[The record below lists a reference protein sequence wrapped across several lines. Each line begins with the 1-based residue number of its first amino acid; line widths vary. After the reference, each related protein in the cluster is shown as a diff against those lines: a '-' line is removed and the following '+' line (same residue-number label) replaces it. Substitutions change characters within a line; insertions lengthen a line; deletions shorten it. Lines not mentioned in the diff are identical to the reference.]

1 MNHLLFE
8 LLLRTILSEEG
19 FTNLNVRSF
28 RGDSHDTRTSKFVD
42 YMKKGTAIPLKKGED
57 SVIVK
62 SVEVI
67 KNGKSTIYDPITQAG
82 ELKAVLKH
90 LGSGDKLFLYD
101 KPFEEE
107 NGKMVNRGN
116 KYSITAIAKT
126 TEFGGRGKG
135 NVAGGDIEAKQETTI
150 KAKLQGKVTTLL
162 VSDAEKEQHSYEK
175 VNGFDRIPGNKK
187 ADFKFTTETEKSI
200 YVQHKD
206 PKHQQLAGVVRG
218 ALSGDDQV
226 EAFVKKVY
234 DEVKA
239 NGQLTKRMVEPIT
252 DPTKLL
258 LAMYGTADGSF
269 SENAVEMY
277 CIGDMGLE
285 DVGENSMELTANKI
299 YIYPEL
305 PADDPIVL
313 AATYRSGRN
322 HKTKEGLILDTRIG
336 LYFKS
341 SLGSLDS

>member
-1 MNHLLFE
+1 MYRLLFE
-8 LLLRTILSEEG
+8 YLIRTILSEEE

-28 RGDSHDTRTSKFVD
+28 RGDSHTDRTNKFVD
-42 YMKKGTAIPLKKGED
+42 YLKKGAALPLKKGED
-57 SVIVK
+57 SIVVK

-67 KNGKSTIYDPITQAG
+67 KNGESTIYDPINQAN
-82 ELKAVLKH
+82 ELKDILKN
-90 LGSGDKLFLYD
+90 LSSGDKLYLYD

-107 NGKMVNRGN
+107 DGKLVNRGE

-126 TEFGGRGKG
+126 SEFGGRGKG
-135 NVAGGDIEAKQETTI
+135 NIAGGDIEARQEAAM
-150 KAKLQGKVTTLL
+150 KAKLNGRIVTLKVE
-162 VSDAEKEQHSYEK
+162 DAAEMEHSYDNI
-175 VNGFDRIPGNKK
+175 NGFERIPGNKK
-187 ADFKFTTETEKSI
+187 ADFKFTTTDEKAI

-206 PKHQQLAGVVRG
+206 VRHQQLSGVVRG
-218 ALSGDDQV
+218 PLKDDKQV
-226 EAFVKKVY
+226 QAFIESVY

-239 NGQLTKRMVEPIT
+239 NGQLKKRMIEPVT
-252 DPTKLL
+252 DETKQL
-258 LAMYGTADGSF
+258 LAMYGTANGTF
-269 SENAVEMY
+269 SENAVQMY

-285 DVGENSMELTANKI
+285 DINKNTVKLEASKI
-299 YIYPEL
+299 YVYPQL

-322 HKTKEGLILDTRIG
+322 HKSKYGLIEDVRIG

>member
-19 FTNLNVRSF
+19 FTSLNVRSF
-28 RGDSHDTRTSKFVD
+28 RGASHKNRTDKFVD
-42 YMKKGTAIPLKKGED
+42 YLQSGHPIPLKKGED
-57 SVIVK
+57 SVVVK
-62 SVEVI
+62 SVQVVKGGE
-67 KNGKSTIYDPITQAG
+67 TTTYDPITQAD
-82 ELKAVLKH
+82 ELKAILPE

-101 KPFEEE
+101 EG
-107 NGKMVNRGN
+107 GK
-116 KYSITAIAKT
+116 KHSITAVAKT

-135 NVAGGDIEAKQETTI
+135 NVAGGDIEAKQETAM
-150 KAKLQGKVTTLL
+150 KAKLEGRVVTLL
-162 VSDAEKEQHSYEK
+162 VSDAEGEQHSYK
-175 VNGFDRIPGNKK
+175 GINGFDRISGNKK
-187 ADFKFTTETEKSI
+187 ADFKFTSETDDSI
-200 YVQHKD
+200 YVQYKD

-226 EAFVKKVY
+226 KAFVKKVH

-269 SENAVEMY
+269 NENAVEMY

-285 DVGENSMELTANKI
+285 DVGEDSMKLTANKI

-322 HKTKEGLILDTRIG
+322 HKTKEGLIPDTRIG

-341 SLGSLDS
+341 SLGSLD

>member
-1 MNHLLFE
+1 MNHLLLE
-8 LLLRTILSEEG
+8 LLIRQILSEEG
-19 FTNLNVRSF
+19 FTSLNVRSF

-57 SVIVK
+57 SVVVK

-67 KNGKSTIYDPITQAG
+67 KGGKSTTYDPITQAD
-82 ELKAVLKH
+82 ELKVVLKG
-90 LGSGDKLFLYD
+90 LGSGDKLYLYD
-101 KPFEEE
+101 GEVVDEDGVSKPSGE
-107 NGKMVNRGN
+107 
-116 KYSITAIAKT
+116 KYSITAVAKT

-135 NVAGGDIEAKQETTI
+135 NVAGGGIEAKQETEM
-150 KAKLQGKVTTLL
+150 KAKLEGKVVTIL
-162 VSDAEKEQHSYEK
+162 VSDAEKKQHSYKK

-226 EAFVKKVY
+226 QAFIEKVY
-234 DEVKA
+234 EEVKA
-239 NGQLTKRMVEPIT
+239 NGPLKKRMIEPIT
-252 DPTKLL
+252 DSTKQL
-258 LAMYGTADGSF
+258 LAMYGTANGSF

-277 CIGDMGLE
+277 CIGDMKLE
-285 DVGENSMELTANKI
+285 DIEEGIMKLTANKI

-322 HKTKEGLILDTRIG
+322 HKTKEGLIIDTRIG
-336 LYFKS
+336 LYFQS